1 MLEKLTLPILLFFN
15 SIGNSIDP
23 TLINDGRAVEKIQKE
38 ISVLNRKKELIEITE
53 DDFAARTVRTEKVS
67 KEIASLKGKILTIKK
82 IDILKQ
88 KWAREDSLEKTK
100 SVKAL

>member
-23 TLINDGRAVEKIQKE
+23 SLINDGKAVEKIQKE
-38 ISVLNRKKELIEITE
+38 ISVLNRKKELIEIME

-67 KEIASLKGKILTIKK
+67 KEITELKGKILKIEK
-82 IDILKQ
+82 IDKLKH
-88 KWAREDSLEKTK
+88 KWIREDSLEKTK
-100 SVKAL
+100 GVKAL

>member
-1 MLEKLTLPILLFFN
+1 MLEKLMLPVLLLFN

-23 TLINDGRAVEKIQKE
+23 TLINDGKAIEKIQKE

-53 DDFAARTVRTEKVS
+53 DDFTALTVRTKKVS
-67 KEIASLKGKILTIKK
+67 KEIALLEGKILKIEK
-82 IDILKQ
+82 IDKLKQ
-88 KWAREDSLEKTK
+88 KWAKEDSLEKTK

>member
-23 TLINDGRAVEKIQKE
+23 SLINDGKAVEKIQKE
-38 ISVLNRKKELIEITE
+38 ISVLNRKKELIEIME

-67 KEIASLKGKILTIKK
+67 KEITKLKGKILKIEK
-82 IDILKQ
+82 IDKLKQ
-88 KWAREDSLEKTK
+88 KWIREDSLEKTK
-100 SVKAL
+100 GVKAL

>member
-23 TLINDGRAVEKIQKE
+23 SLINDGKAVEKIQKE
-38 ISVLNRKKELIEITE
+38 ISVLNRKKELIEIME

-67 KEIASLKGKILTIKK
+67 KEITELKGKILKIEK
-82 IDILKQ
+82 IDKLKQ
-88 KWAREDSLEKTK
+88 KWIREDSLEKTK
-100 SVKAL
+100 GVKAL

>member
-23 TLINDGRAVEKIQKE
+23 SLINDGKAVEKIQKE
-38 ISVLNRKKELIEITE
+38 ILILNRKRELIEIME

-67 KEIASLKGKILTIKK
+67 KEITTLQGKILKIEK
-82 IDILKQ
+82 IDKLKQ
-88 KWAREDSLEKTK
+88 KWMREDSLEKTK

>member
-1 MLEKLTLPILLFFN
+1 MLEKLMLPVLLLFN

-23 TLINDGRAVEKIQKE
+23 TLINDGKAIEKIQKE

-53 DDFAARTVRTEKVS
+53 DDFAARTVRTKKVS
-67 KEIASLKGKILTIKK
+67 KDIISLESKILKIEK
-82 IDILKQ
+82 IDKLKQ
-88 KWAREDSLEKTK
+88 KWAKEDSLEKTK

>member
-23 TLINDGRAVEKIQKE
+23 SLINDGKAVEKIQKE

-67 KEIASLKGKILTIKK
+67 KEIASLKGKILTIEK
-82 IDILKQ
+82 IDKLKQ
-88 KWAREDSLEKTK
+88 KWAKEDSLEKTK

>member
-23 TLINDGRAVEKIQKE
+23 SLINDGKAVEKIQKE
-38 ISVLNRKKELIEITE
+38 ISVLNRKKELIEIME

-67 KEIASLKGKILTIKK
+67 TEITELKGKILKIEK
-82 IDILKQ
+82 IDKLKQ
-88 KWAREDSLEKTK
+88 KWIKEDSLEKTK
-100 SVKAL
+100 GVKAL

>member
-23 TLINDGRAVEKIQKE
+23 RLINDGKAVEKMQKE

-67 KEIASLKGKILTIKK
+67 KEITELKSKILKIEK
-82 IDILKQ
+82 IDKLKQ
-88 KWAREDSLEKTK
+88 KWIKEDSLEKTK
-100 SVKAL
+100 GVKAL